1 MARPSRFF
9 LFKCGGWKNEFWIVD
24 EHSLQEVPKPREMII
39 KFSTVEKV
47 REYVI
52 TQNPT
57 DLPIVD
63 RCRDRTA
70 WHTPEGRERIKQAKL
85 GGSNPN
91 ANGLS
96 EEHKMK
102 ISQTMTGTRQGEFN
116 PMYGRQHKQQTIE
129 LIRQKAYARPKMRW
143 CVEPSGKSHLVRA
156 DGDIPESWQWGRYY
170 DKYRPNE

>member
-1 MARPSRFF
+1 
-9 LFKCGGWKNEFWIVD
+9 
-24 EHSLQEVPKPREMII
+24 MII

-96 EEHKMK
+96 EAHKMK

>member
-1 MARPSRFF
+1 MERPSRFF

-24 EHSLQEVPKPREMII
+24 ENTLQEVPKPREMII

-70 WHTPEGRERIKQAKL
+70 WHTPEGRERIK
-85 GGSNPN
+85 
-91 ANGLS
+91 
-96 EEHKMK
+96 
-102 ISQTMTGTRQGEFN
+102 
-116 PMYGRQHKQQTIE
+116 
-129 LIRQKAYARPKMRW
+129 
-143 CVEPSGKSHLVRA
+143 
-156 DGDIPESWQWGRYY
+156 
-170 DKYRPNE
+170 